1 MTHQMEHLI
10 YAPVIEQA
18 RIFDVFRSPAP
29 NAVYEPLMA
38 GFSLWANP
46 NNRPKGEEWE
56 SAEYDKG
63 ATAQTCLYVG
73 GVFWGWHETEPL
85 ITHLELSTTAYGLE
99 QYYRKKIR
107 GAIEAGEAEYA
118 DLINISEMITN
129 READLDWAK
138 EKTRWIFELAERP
151 IPEGGFVIGGEK

>member
-1 MTHQMEHLI
+1 MSHQMEHLI

-38 GFSLWANP
+38 GFSLWCNP

-56 SAEYDKG
+56 SAEFDKG
-63 ATAQTCLYVG
+63 ATAQPCLYVG
-73 GVFWGWHETEPL
+73 GVFWGWDQKISL

-107 GAIEAGEAEYA
+107 NSIEAGEAEDS
-118 DLINISEMITN
+118 DLIKISEMIVN
-129 READLDWAK
+129 READLEWAK
-138 EKTRWIFELAERP
+138 ERTRWLFDLAERP
-151 IPEGGFVIGGEK
+151 IPVGDFIVS